1 MKEVGSRVDKSV
13 ADLGNV
19 DAAELEAA
27 MAELPEPVKAKAAA
41 VSKPTP
47 VVNARPT
54 SALNVEKRKKLQPKF
69 DKIKEKVEVAK
80 QKAQVEFKK
89 GAYAESTKLYK
100 NAAEILEIA
109 HEDFSVF
116 KKEITQLE
124 AAIFGN
130 IAFCYGKD

>member
-1 MKEVGSRVDKSV
+1 MADQEAKMKEVGSRVDKSV

-80 QKAQVEFKK
+80 
-89 GAYAESTKLYK
+89 
-100 NAAEILEIA
+100 
-109 HEDFSVF
+109 
-116 KKEITQLE
+116 
-124 AAIFGN
+124 
-130 IAFCYGKD
+130 